1 MRAGGDRDRTLA
13 LAALIVA
20 VFAPVVVVLSAFAV
34 RLGVM
39 PVEPAIDVMTLGV
52 ARIGAFVAPVVALI
66 ALFLTRSSWRRTAKY
81 SVAALIVSGV
91 TLGLF
96 LHQTR
101 QMAVATPLDVTTN
114 PAEPPTLRLQAG
126 TPQTCPGLAPVET
139 QLLPEGAT
147 WALQQQGF
155 TITDAGMFEV
165 RGTRQGFWFG
175 RRYDAVVRIR
185 PGRTDFRLAAQGQRP
200 DGGAVCRQ
208 ALALAGSL
216 QPAT

>member
-1 MRAGGDRDRTLA
+1 MRAGGDKGRTLA

-20 VFAPVVVVLSAFAV
+20 VLAPVTVVLSAFAV
-34 RLGVM
+34 RLGAM
-39 PVEPAIDVMTLGV
+39 PVDLAIDVMALGL
-52 ARIGAFVAPVVALI
+52 ARIMAFIAPVVALVV
-66 ALFLTRSSWRRTAKY
+66 LFLTRSSWRRTAKY

-91 TLGLF
+91 TLGL
-96 LHQTR
+96 LLYQTR
-101 QMAVATPLDVTTN
+101 QMAVATPLDVSTN
-114 PAEPPTLRLQAG
+114 PAEPPALRLQAG
-126 TPQTCPGLAPVET
+126 APQTCPGLAPVET

-155 TITDAGMFEV
+155 TITDAGMFEI

-185 PGRTDFRLAAQGQRP
+185 PGRTDFRLAVQGQRL